1 MKKFVATLG
10 ITSVL
15 LLAACGDD
23 EAQTDTP
30 TEEEA
35 QLADNLTDNQP
46 GVEPV
51 DQDISTTYSEMEE
64 VAGARVGDR
73 DGVIEARIMF
83 TSAPN
88 EEQALEI
95 AEQFF
100 ADLQAEYQD
109 QVVTVTAVQQGKT
122 LTTLESE

>member
-1 MKKFVATLG
+1 MKKIIATIG
-10 ITSVL
+10 ISSVL
-15 LLAACGDD
+15 LLTACGD
-23 EAQTDTP
+23 EETQTDTP

-46 GVEPV
+46 GVESV
-51 DQDISTTYSEMEE
+51 EQDISTTYSEMEE

-83 TSAPN
+83 TSEPS

-95 AEQFF
+95 TEQFF
-100 ADLQAEYQD
+100 ADLQAEYAE

>member
-1 MKKFVATLG
+1 MKKLLTTLG
-10 ITSVL
+10 FTSIL

-30 TEEEA
+30 TNEEA
-35 QLADNLTDNQP
+35 NLADNLKDNQP
-46 GVEPV
+46 GVEAV
-51 DQDISTTYSEMEE
+51 EQDISTTYTDMEE

-83 TSAPN
+83 TAAPS
-88 EEQALEI
+88 EKEAIEI

-100 ADLQAEYQD
+100 ADLQAEYANQT
-109 QVVTVTAVQQGKT
+109 VTVTAVQQGKT
-122 LTTLESE
+122 ITSLESK